1 MMLIVVAVFIAFLM
15 IGMPISFVIGF
26 SSMTASFLNNGISPT
41 AITTKLI
48 TGIDTFPLMAGAF
61 FILAGEIMS
70 TGSITIRLVE
80 FSKVIIGR
88 VRGGT
93 ALTAVAASVF
103 FAGISGAAVADL
115 AAVGSILTPAM
126 KHEGYD
132 DDFATAL
139 PVAASIVGPIIPPS
153 TIMVIYAMAT
163 GSSVGALFMAG
174 VVPGLLMGV
183 FIGALTYYYSVKRN
197 YPRNEAPF
205 PGWRQFLIILRKALL
220 VLAMPI
226 IIVGGILSGVF
237 TATESGNIAAVYA
250 VILSTLVYRE
260 YTLKDLYKAMVNSS
274 VVISIALLVIS
285 TASSLSWI
293 FSVGQLPQKALIL
306 MTGLSDNPYIF
317 LLLLNLLLFIAGMFL
332 DPGAAIIL
340 LAPVLIPLSKFF
352 MLDPLH
358 LAIVVC
364 LNLTVGL
371 ITPPVGVCLYVGAGI
386 GKISLERVIRQ
397 VIPYVIIEFIVVL
410 LITYFPA
417 ISLALPRALGF

>member
-1 MMLIVVAVFIAFLM
+1 MLLIVAGVFAVFLIV
-15 IGMPISFVIGF
+15 GMPISFAIGF
-26 SSMTASFLNNGISPT
+26 SSMIASFIDSGISPT
-41 AITTKLI
+41 AITTKLV

-80 FSKVIIGR
+80 FSKVIIGKL
-88 VRGGT
+88 RGGT
-93 ALTAVAASVF
+93 ALTAVFASVF

-139 PVAASIVGPIIPPS
+139 PVAASVVGPIIPPS

-163 GSSVGALFMAG
+163 STSIGALFMAG
-174 VVPGLLMGV
+174 VLPGILMGGM
-183 FIGALTYYYSVKRN
+183 IGGLTYYFSVKRK

-205 PGWRQFLIILRKALL
+205 PGWIPLFRIFRKALL
-220 VLAMPI
+220 VLFMPL
-226 IIVGGILSGVF
+226 IIVGGVLSGVF

-250 VILSTLVYRE
+250 LVLSTLVYRE
-260 YTLKDLYKAMVNSS
+260 YSLKQLYKVLLNSA
-274 VVISIALLVIS
+274 VTISIALLVIS

-293 FSVGQLPQKALIL
+293 FSVLQIPQRALVL
-306 MTGLSDNPYIF
+306 MTSISNNPYIF
-317 LLLLNLLLFIAGMFL
+317 LILLNILLLFAGMFL

-340 LAPVLIPLSKFF
+340 LAPVLIPLSRYF

-358 LAIVVC
+358 IAIVVC

-386 GKISLERVIRQ
+386 GKISIERVIHQ
-397 VIPYVIIEFIVVL
+397 VLPFILLEFLVVGL
-410 LITYFPA
+410 VTYFPA
-417 ISLALPRALGF
+417 IALTLPRALGF